1 MSKNKTILIIFF
13 ALAVYIALG
22 IYADMSKLTLAIR
35 SFKWPYFFLLLLC
48 TSTGYFLRYL
58 KWDIFLKTAG
68 VSLPFKQNLFVFI
81 SGLSMIIT
89 PGKIGEVWKGWL
101 IKEISGDDLSKTIPV
116 VILDRVTD
124 ILSLI
129 ILSAFGILSY
139 KEGIYLIVLLLLLIF
154 VFYISITSKILSGW
168 IIGIFEKFSVKY
180 SPNIKIMH
188 ETFQKAMKPELFIS
202 LSLLNAVA
210 WSCECL
216 GFYCIVL
223 GFNQHLSI
231 PISIFIYS
239 FACLAGGV
247 SMIPGGIGLAEA
259 TITGFL
265 QLNGFS
271 PALAIGAALIVR
283 LGSFWYG
290 VILGFVVYTLFR
302 KTIVYT
308 NETPSNKKIAE
319 FQ

>member
-1 MSKNKTILIIFF
+1 M
-13 ALAVYIALG
+13 G
-22 IYADMSKLTLAIR
+22 IYADISKLTFAIR
-35 SFKWPYFFLLLLC
+35 SFQWQYFFLLLLF
-48 TSTGYFLRYL
+48 TTIGYFLRYL

-81 SGLSMIIT
+81 SGLSMIVT

-139 KEGIYLIVLLLLLIF
+139 REGINLLALLLLLILI
-154 VFYISITSKILSGW
+154 FYVSMTSKNLSER
-168 IIGIFEKFSVKY
+168 IIGVFGKISQKY
-180 SPNIKIMH
+180 SPNIKTMH
-188 ETFQKAMKPELFIS
+188 ETFQKTMKPKLFIS
-202 LSLLNAVA
+202 LSLLNAIA
-210 WSCECL
+210 WFCECL
-216 GFYCIVL
+216 GFYCVVL

-231 PISIFIYS
+231 PLSVFIFS
-239 FACLAGGV
+239 FASLAGGV

-271 PALAIGAALIVR
+271 PAIAIGAALIVR

-290 VILGFVVYTLFR
+290 VVLGFVVYTLFR
-302 KTIVYT
+302 KTIVYRS
-308 NETPSNKKIAE
+308 EIPSNKKIAE

>member
-13 ALAVYIALG
+13 ALAVYIAMG
-22 IYADMSKLTLAIR
+22 IYADISQLTLAIR
-35 SFKWPYFFLLLLC
+35 SFKWPYFFLLLLF
-48 TSTGYFLRYL
+48 TSIGYFLRYL

-68 VSLPFKQNLFVFI
+68 VSLPFKQNFFVFI
-81 SGLSMIIT
+81 SGLSMIVT

-139 KEGIYLIVLLLLLIF
+139 KEGINLLVLLLILI
-154 VFYISITSKILSGW
+154 VIFYISIRSKTLSGW
-168 IIGIFEKFSVKY
+168 IIGIFGKFSEKY
-180 SPNIKIMH
+180 SPNIKTMH
-188 ETFQKAMKPELFIS
+188 ETFQKVMKPKLFIT

-210 WSCECL
+210 WFCECL
-216 GFYCIVL
+216 GFYCVVL
-223 GFNQHLSI
+223 GFNQRLSV
-231 PISIFIYS
+231 PLSVFIFS
-239 FACLAGGV
+239 FASLAGGV

-259 TITGFL
+259 TIAGFL

-290 VILGFVVYTLFR
+290 VVLGFVVYTLFR
-302 KTIVYT
+302 KTIVYKH
-308 NETPSNKKIAE
+308 ETPSNKKIIG